1 MNNDKTP
8 SDAILNPL
16 NELIDEKESEIL
28 ELKNGFLDDDAIAE
42 NVIISERIDDDLQ
55 QHQFQLLYIVD
66 EFYYLI
72 HYAENGKINIVNNYT
87 ADSKPSELTSD
98 KTLHKFIESDVDKI
112 VNQHS
117 ASEST
122 KIIIT
127 DM

>member
-55 QHQFQLLYIVD
+55 QNQFQLLYIFD
-66 EFYYLI
+66 
-72 HYAENGKINIVNNYT
+72 
-87 ADSKPSELTSD
+87 
-98 KTLHKFIESDVDKI
+98 
-112 VNQHS
+112 
-117 ASEST
+117 
-122 KIIIT
+122 
-127 DM
+127 